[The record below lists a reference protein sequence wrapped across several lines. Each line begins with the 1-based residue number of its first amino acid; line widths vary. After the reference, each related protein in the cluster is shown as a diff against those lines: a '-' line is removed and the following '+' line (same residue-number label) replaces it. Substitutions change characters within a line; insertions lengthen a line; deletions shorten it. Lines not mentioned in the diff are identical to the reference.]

1 MEFKSNLDEVL
12 REIEKAKKKKMV
24 ATGEHARNKVVE
36 KLSGQRT
43 GKTGYLPGGGAYT
56 MSSPGEPPASAEG
69 QLKESIDYTFNG
81 DEVIIGSP
89 IKYAPRMEF
98 GFMGTDKLG
107 RTYNQ
112 AARPFL
118 RTTLKENEKDLID
131 ILSGRWFD

>member
-43 GKTGYLPGGGAYT
+43 GKTGYLPGGGTYT

-69 QLKESIDYTFNG
+69 QLREGIDYAFNG
-81 DEVIIGSP
+81 DDVIIGSP
-89 IKYAPRMEF
+89 TKYAPMLEF
-98 GFMGTDKLG
+98 G
-107 RTYNQ
+107 TYQ
-112 AARPFL
+112 MQPRPFL
-118 RTTLKENEKDLID
+118 RPTLKENEKDLID